1 MTSLHD
7 IVCPSI
13 GWLSVVFAVLEVAGQ
28 TPAIYTL
35 LVKSVVNQ
43 HGKGN
48 RWLSDDGKWTCM
60 FIRMY
65 TVVIYWPVVSVD
77 GKLVVE
83 DESGKITWHYKTTP
97 VDDLEGKLA
106 EAVAACGSI
115 EFLQSKGVSL
125 RSGDSPRDNQGAA
138 SDAVAGEPVNGS
150 PSILFMDVRQTL
162 SQGNLTTAATEPVMA
177 NQPTEPSPETRQES
191 PVINTSEPL
200 TQAPVT
206 QPYPTTRQQGL
217 LLDVPWQDMASNK
230 PGESISGL
238 TGPSFEAGR
247 VGEEATARQLDA
259 IISAITVGTG
269 TKAFALHSL
278 PLTDRMDVDH
288 VFTFRGGVLLVNSKN
303 CKPMVI
309 RNDSVK
315 YADTGELV
323 RGTWLQTAH
332 RNVDALRGKLA
343 SMGYVTIAGLLP
355 IMPVF
360 AMWGEFTVV
369 GKPSADFV
377 AGNVLS
383 EYVRNFDS
391 NRIATLSD
399 SLISALESDM
409 RRSTFWLG

>member
-1 MTSLHD
+1 M
-7 IVCPSI
+7 
-13 GWLSVVFAVLEVAGQ
+13 
-28 TPAIYTL
+28 
-35 LVKSVVNQ
+35 KSVVNQ

-65 TVVIYWPVVSVD
+65 GVVIYWPVVSVD

-97 VDDLEGKLA
+97 VDDLEGRLA
-106 EAVAACGSI
+106 EAVEACGSI

-125 RSGDSPRDNQGAA
+125 QSGASPRGNQGEVG
-138 SDAVAGEPVNGS
+138 DAVTVEPRYDATETAVS
-150 PSILFMDVRQTL
+150 DHPVESSLEDRRESTA
-162 SQGNLTTAATEPVMA
+162 SAPAATMR
-177 NQPTEPSPETRQES
+177 PS
-191 PVINTSEPL
+191 
-200 TQAPVT
+200 AT
-206 QPYPTTRQQGL
+206 QPSPTTRQQGL

-247 VGEEATARQLDA
+247 IGEEATARQLGA
-259 IISAITVGTG
+259 IISAITIGTG

-288 VFTFRGGVLLVNSKN
+288 VFVFRGGVLLVNSKN

-343 SMGYVTIAGLLP
+343 SMGYGTIAGMIP
-355 IMPVF
+355 IRPVF

-399 SLISALESDM
+399 GLISALESDM

>member
-1 MTSLHD
+1 MS
-7 IVCPSI
+7 
-13 GWLSVVFAVLEVAGQ
+13 
-28 TPAIYTL
+28 
-35 LVKSVVNQ
+35 
-43 HGKGN
+43 
-48 RWLSDDGKWTCM
+48 
-60 FIRMY
+60 
-65 TVVIYWPVVSVD
+65 
-77 GKLVVE
+77 
-83 DESGKITWHYKTTP
+83 
-97 VDDLEGKLA
+97 
-106 EAVAACGSI
+106 
-115 EFLQSKGVSL
+115 
-125 RSGDSPRDNQGAA
+125 
-138 SDAVAGEPVNGS
+138 
-150 PSILFMDVRQTL
+150 
-162 SQGNLTTAATEPVMA
+162 
-177 NQPTEPSPETRQES
+177 
-191 PVINTSEPL
+191 
-200 TQAPVT
+200 
-206 QPYPTTRQQGL
+206 
-217 LLDVPWQDMASNK
+217 SNK

-247 VGEEATARQLDA
+247 IGEEATARQLGA
-259 IISAITVGTG
+259 IISAITMGTG

-288 VFTFRGGVLLVNSKN
+288 VFVFRGGVLLVNSKN

-343 SMGYVTIAGLLP
+343 SMGYGTIAGMIP
-355 IMPVF
+355 IRPVF

-377 AGNVLS
+377 AGDVLS

-399 SLISALESDM
+399 GLISALESDM

>member
-1 MTSLHD
+1 MVACGHC
-7 IVCPSI
+7 CPGSREI
-13 GWLSVVFAVLEVAGQ
+13 DAVQA
-28 TPAIYTL
+28 YDL

-65 TVVIYWPVVSVD
+65 GVVVYWPVVSVD
-77 GKLVVE
+77 GKLVAE

-106 EAVAACGSI
+106 EAVEACGSI

-125 RSGDSPRDNQGAA
+125 QSGDSPRDNQGAA
-138 SDAVAGEPVNGS
+138 PDAVAGEPHDS
-150 PSILFMDVRQTL
+150 
-162 SQGNLTTAATEPVMA
+162 ATEPVMPT
-177 NQPTEPSPETRQES
+177 QPTGPSPETRQES
-191 PVINTSEPL
+191 PVINTSEPP
-200 TQAPVT
+200 TQTSTT
-206 QPYPTTRQQGL
+206 QSSPTTRQQGL

-259 IISAITVGTG
+259 IISAITMGTG

-343 SMGYVTIAGLLP
+343 SMGYGTIAGLLP
-355 IMPVF
+355 IRPVF

-399 SLISALESDM
+399 GLISALESDM

>member
-1 MTSLHD
+1 MKSLPD
-7 IVCPSI
+7 TVCPSI
-13 GWLSVVFAVLEVAGQ
+13 GWRSVVFAVLEVAGQ

-65 TVVIYWPVVSVD
+65 KVVIYWPVVSVD

-125 RSGDSPRDNQGAA
+125 QSGDSPRDNSGAVP
-138 SDAVAGEPVNGS
+138 DAVAGE
-150 PSILFMDVRQTL
+150 LHD
-162 SQGNLTTAATEPVMA
+162 AATEPVMPT
-177 NQPTEPSPETRQES
+177 QPTGPSPETRQES
-191 PVINTSEPL
+191 PVINTSEAP

-230 PGESISGL
+230 PRESISGL

-343 SMGYVTIAGLLP
+343 SMGYGTIAGLLP
-355 IMPVF
+355 IRPVF

-399 SLISALESDM
+399 GLISALESDM

>member
-1 MTSLHD
+1 
-7 IVCPSI
+7 
-13 GWLSVVFAVLEVAGQ
+13 
-28 TPAIYTL
+28 
-35 LVKSVVNQ
+35 
-43 HGKGN
+43 
-48 RWLSDDGKWTCM
+48 M

-65 TVVIYWPVVSVD
+65 GVVIYWPVVSID

-106 EAVAACGSI
+106 EAVEACGSI
-115 EFLQSKGVSL
+115 EFLQSRGVSL
-125 RSGDSPRDNQGAA
+125 QSGDSPRDNKGAV
-138 SDAVAGEPVNGS
+138 SDAVAGE
-150 PSILFMDVRQTL
+150 LRD
-162 SQGNLTTAATEPVMA
+162 AATEPVMTT
-177 NQPTEPSPETRQES
+177 QPTEPSPETRQES
-191 PVINTSEPL
+191 TVINTSETP
-200 TQAPVT
+200 TQTPAT
-206 QPYPTTRQQGL
+206 QPSPTTRQQGL

-247 VGEEATARQLDA
+247 AGEEATARQLDA

-343 SMGYVTIAGLLP
+343 SMGYGTIAGLLP
-355 IMPVF
+355 IRPVF

-369 GKPSADFV
+369 GNPSADFV

-399 SLISALESDM
+399 GLISALESDM

>member
-1 MTSLHD
+1 MST
-7 IVCPSI
+7 V
-13 GWLSVVFAVLEVAGQ
+13 VLEAAGQ
-28 TPAIYTL
+28 TLSSQYNL

-65 TVVIYWPVVSVD
+65 GVVIYWPVVSVD

-83 DESGKITWHYKTTP
+83 DEPGKITWHYKTTP

-106 EAVAACGSI
+106 EAVEACGSI
-115 EFLQSKGVSL
+115 EFLQSRGVCL
-125 RSGDSPRDNQGAA
+125 QSGDSPRNNQGAVP
-138 SDAVAGEPVNGS
+138 D
-150 PSILFMDVRQTL
+150 
-162 SQGNLTTAATEPVMA
+162 TAAGDPRAAAAEPVMTT
-177 NQPTEPSPETRQES
+177 QPTEPSPATKQES
-191 PVINTSEPL
+191 PVIT
-200 TQAPVT
+200 PVT
-206 QPYPTTRQQGL
+206 PTQTPATQPSPTTRQQGL

-247 VGEEATARQLDA
+247 AGEEATARQLDA

-303 CKPMVI
+303 CKPMII

-343 SMGYVTIAGLLP
+343 SMGYGTIAGLLP
-355 IMPVF
+355 IRPVF

-391 NRIATLSD
+391 NRVATLSD
-399 SLISALESDM
+399 GLISALESDM

>member
-1 MTSLHD
+1 M
-7 IVCPSI
+7 
-13 GWLSVVFAVLEVAGQ
+13 VFAVLEVAGQ
-28 TPAIYTL
+28 TPAIQYTL

-60 FIRMY
+60 FIRVY
-65 TVVIYWPVVSVD
+65 GVVVYWPVVSVD

-83 DESGKITWHYKTTP
+83 DESGKITWHYKTTS

-106 EAVAACGSI
+106 EAVEACGSI

-125 RSGDSPRDNQGAA
+125 QSGDSPRDNSGAA
-138 SDAVAGEPVNGS
+138 PDAVAGEPH
-150 PSILFMDVRQTL
+150 DT
-162 SQGNLTTAATEPVMA
+162 ATEPVMTT
-177 NQPTEPSPETRQES
+177 QPTGPSPETRQES
-191 PVINTSEPL
+191 PVINTSEAP
-200 TQAPVT
+200 TQAAAT
-206 QPYPTTRQQGL
+206 QPSPTTRQQGL

-323 RGTWLQTAH
+323 RDTWLQTAH

-343 SMGYVTIAGLLP
+343 SMGYGTIAGLLP
-355 IMPVF
+355 IRPVF

-377 AGNVLS
+377 AGNVFS

-391 NRIATLSD
+391 NRRATLSD
-399 SLISALESDM
+399 GLISALESDM